1 MPGKNDRISTTTQTP
16 CCSPVYCDLVRA
28 IEKLRQEHRFAR
40 IELSIRNHE
49 IIHADL
55 KVETNVRVPMRKA
68 VGGDKA
74 VASKSSGERERDW
87 R

>member
-1 MPGKNDRISTTTQTP
+1 MNSEYDSKSLNRMKSRTAPPMP
-16 CCSPVYCDLVRA
+16 CCSSAYCDLVEA
-28 IEKLRQEHRFAR
+28 IEKLRREHRFAR

-68 VGGDKA
+68 V
-74 VASKSSGERERDW
+74 ASD
-87 R
+87 

>member
-1 MPGKNDRISTTTQTP
+1 MKAIANPDSKSLERMKSRTTTQTP

-68 VGGDKA
+68 V
-74 VASKSSGERERDW
+74 VSGQ
-87 R
+87 

>member
-1 MPGKNDRISTTTQTP
+1 MPGKNDRIPVTPQTP

-68 VGGDKA
+68 GGGGQWTVD
-74 VASKSSGERERDW
+74 SKGDRE
-87 R
+87 

>member
-1 MPGKNDRISTTTQTP
+1 MHSKIKRANSARDSTSCVRIPTTTQTP
-16 CCSPVYCDLVRA
+16 CCSPVYCDLVQA

-68 VGGDKA
+68 VG
-74 VASKSSGERERDW
+74 
-87 R
+87 

>member
-1 MPGKNDRISTTTQTP
+1 MPGKNDRIPVTPQKP

-68 VGGDKA
+68 GVGGQWTVDGKI
-74 VASKSSGERERDW
+74 GTE
-87 R
+87 

>member
-1 MPGKNDRISTTTQTP
+1 MPGKNDRIPTTTQTP

-68 VGGDKA
+68 VASGQWS
-74 VASKSSGERERDW
+74 VANKESGSEKRPR
-87 R
+87 

>member
-1 MPGKNDRISTTTQTP
+1 MPGKNDRIPATPQTP

-68 VGGDKA
+68 VAGGQWSVESRD
-74 VASKSSGERERDW
+74 GRE
-87 R
+87 

>member
-1 MPGKNDRISTTTQTP
+1 MSGKNDRISTTTQTP

-55 KVETNVRVPMRKA
+55 KVETNVRVPMRKTGA
-68 VGGDKA
+68 SGQWTVESKGG
-74 VASKSSGERERDW
+74 RE
-87 R
+87 